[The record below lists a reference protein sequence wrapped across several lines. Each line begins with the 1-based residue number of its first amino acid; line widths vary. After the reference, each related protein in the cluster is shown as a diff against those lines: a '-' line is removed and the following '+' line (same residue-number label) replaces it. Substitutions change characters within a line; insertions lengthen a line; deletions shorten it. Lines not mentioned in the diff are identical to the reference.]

1 MSTWRPHPH
10 IRVVA
15 LGLHWRGGRLLAAE
29 VRDDAARIKGVRPL
43 GGEIEFGESWRAALV
58 REFNEELGVDITI
71 TGEPLVMENIFV
83 HEGSTGHEVMFIA
96 EVALPDGAFSGQ
108 DRIDFREDNGEEI
121 VARWFD
127 LARARRGGRTEPL
140 SNRLKELL
148 PGRYDH
154 PSTSLLHIVIP
165 SAAKQSSNPSLRSQ

>member
-1 MSTWRPHPH
+1 MTIWRPHSH

-29 VRDDAARIKGVRPL
+29 VRDDAGRIKGVRPL
-43 GGEIEFGESWRAALV
+43 GGEIEFGESWQTALV
-58 REFNEELGVDITI
+58 REFSEELGIDVAITS
-71 TGEPLVMENIFV
+71 EPRMMENIFV

-96 EVALPDGAFSGQ
+96 EVAFPDGAFAGQ

-127 LARARRGGRTEPL
+127 LAYLDVAGGPHLYPTG
-140 SNRLKELL
+140 LKGLL
-148 PGRYDH
+148 LGRKDR
-154 PSTSLLHIVIP
+154 P
-165 SAAKQSSNPSLRSQ
+165 

>member
-1 MSTWRPHPH
+1 MTTWRPHPH

-15 LGLHWRGGRLLAAE
+15 IGLHWRNGRLLAAE
-29 VRDDAARIKGVRPL
+29 VRDDAGQIKGVRPL

-58 REFNEELGVDITI
+58 REFSEELGIDVII
-71 TGEPLVMENIFV
+71 VGEPLMLENIFV

-96 EVALPDGAFSGQ
+96 EVAFPESAFNGR

-127 LARARRGGRTEPL
+127 LSDLDGDGG
-140 SNRLKELL
+140 
-148 PGRYDH
+148 
-154 PSTSLLHIVIP
+154 
-165 SAAKQSSNPSLRSQ
+165 PSLYPTGLKGLLLGNKAAT

>member
-15 LGLHWRGGRLLAAE
+15 IGLHWRGGRLLAAE
-29 VRDDAARIKGVRPL
+29 VRDDAGRIKGVRPL
-43 GGEIEFGESWRAALV
+43 GGEIEFGESWRTALV
-58 REFNEELGVDITI
+58 REFNEELGIDITI
-71 TGEPLVMENIFV
+71 IGEPLVMENIFV

-108 DRIDFREDNGEEI
+108 DRIDFREDYGEEI

-127 LARARRGGRTEPL
+127 LADLDVEGG
-140 SNRLKELL
+140 
-148 PGRYDH
+148 
-154 PSTSLLHIVIP
+154 
-165 SAAKQSSNPSLRSQ
+165 PSLYPNGLKDVLLRSKVSAPSP

>member
-1 MSTWRPHPH
+1 MTTWRPHPH

-15 LGLHWRGGRLLAAE
+15 IGLHWRDGRLLAAE
-29 VRDDAARIKGVRPL
+29 VRDDAGRLRGVRPL

-58 REFNEELGVDITI
+58 REFNEELGIDVAIK
-71 TGEPLVMENIFV
+71 GEPLMMENIFS

-96 EVALPDGAFSGQ
+96 EVAFPDGAFNGK

-127 LARARRGGRTEPL
+127 LAHLDVDGGP
-140 SNRLKELL
+140 RLYPTGLKDLL
-148 PGRYDH
+148 LGSRD
-154 PSTSLLHIVIP
+154 TTT
-165 SAAKQSSNPSLRSQ
+165 